1 MIHSMR
7 EILRLLTRRERRQL
21 LLVATAMVMLALV
34 EVAGVGSVAP
44 FLAVAAQPST
54 IQTNEYL
61 SRAYELLGF
70 QSDRAFLIA
79 LGMGVVA
86 FIVLRNAFLAL
97 THYIMIRYSHMRSY
111 SLSRRLLAEYLS
123 RPYTFFLGKN
133 SSELNRDVL
142 AEVGQLVTGYL
153 IPALQFLS
161 RAVVG
166 IAIVGFLVA
175 VNPLIAIVVAVA
187 ISTLYGLVFALV
199 RGRLA
204 TLGRKRLQA
213 NRGRYQAATE
223 AFTGI
228 KDVKLLGKERAL
240 VKEFEKPA
248 RDFARFNAA
257 RNVISTLPKFALEA
271 ITLGTVM
278 TIVIYVIAM
287 RASFQSVI
295 PLVGMYAFAAFR
307 LMPALQ
313 TAFQQLAK
321 MRSNEPVVEL
331 VAAQFPKDRPL
342 EEPRRGSTG
351 GDAARAP
358 ITPLPVE
365 KSIELESIR
374 FNYPNTETPA
384 IHDLSLGIEAGT
396 TVGLVGPTGCG
407 KTTSVDILLGLL
419 TPQRGRLLVDGDEIT
434 EENLRR
440 WQVNLGYVPQQIYL
454 SDSTLA
460 RNIAFGIPEHKIDL
474 DAVERAA
481 RVANLHEFV
490 VSELPEGYKTI
501 VGERG
506 VRLSGGQRQRVGIA
520 RAVYH
525 NPAVLVLDEATSAL
539 DTVTETAVMDAIH
552 NLAHEK
558 TIIVIAHRITT
569 VRECDN
575 IYMLDKGR
583 IVAEGT
589 YDRLLKTSDH
599 FRALAKVKE

>member
-1 MIHSMR
+1 MIHSIR

-21 LLVATAMVMLALV
+21 LLVAAAMVMLALV

-175 VNPLIAIVVAVA
+175 VNPLIAVVVAVA
-187 ISTLYGLVFALV
+187 ISTLYGLVFTLV

-204 TLGRKRLQA
+204 ALGRKRLKA

-240 VKEFEKPA
+240 VKEFERPA
-248 RDFARFNAA
+248 RDFARFNSA

-271 ITLGTVM
+271 ITLGTVI
-278 TIVIYVIAM
+278 TIVIYVIST

-331 VAAQFPKDRPL
+331 VAGQFPKGKPI
-342 EEPRRGSTG
+342 EEPRRQKG
-351 GDAARAP
+351 GASRQET

-384 IHDLSLGIEAGT
+384 IHDLSLRIEAGT

-419 TPQRGRLLVDGDEIT
+419 SPQRGRLLIDGDEIT

-474 DAVERAA
+474 QAVERAA

-490 VSELPEGYKTI
+490 VSELPEGYATI

-575 IYMLDKGR
+575 IFMLDKGR

-589 YDRLLKTSDH
+589 YDRLLETSDH